1 MMLVHLSDGTPI
13 LIRPIRPDDKHLLA
27 EGLRNMSELSVQRRF
42 LSSKTRF
49 TRSELRY
56 LTELDGRDHVA
67 LVAES
72 PTQPVR
78 RLIGVA
84 RFVRLPDDPDTAE
97 AAIVVADDWHGRGL
111 GSKLAGALAARA
123 RGAGIRR
130 FTATMA
136 SDNAPAL
143 RLMQKLTR
151 ELDRRHTG
159 SGLSEL
165 VADLAA

>member
-1 MMLVHLSDGTPI
+1 MLVHLSDDTPI
-13 LIRPIRPDDKHLLA
+13 LIRPIRPDDKHLLS
-27 EGLRNMSELSVQRRF
+27 EGLRNMSRLSVQRRF
-42 LSSKTRF
+42 LSPKTKF
-49 TRSELRY
+49 SRSELRY
-56 LTELDGRDHVA
+56 LTEVDGRDHVA

-84 RFVRLPDDPDTAE
+84 RFVRLPDDLATAE

-123 RGAGIRR
+123 RGRGVRR

-136 SDNAPAL
+136 SDNVPAL
-143 RLMQKLTR
+143 RLMEKLSA
-151 ELDRRHTG
+151 ELDRRDAG
-159 SGLSEL
+159 SGIAEL
-165 VADLAA
+165 VAPLAA